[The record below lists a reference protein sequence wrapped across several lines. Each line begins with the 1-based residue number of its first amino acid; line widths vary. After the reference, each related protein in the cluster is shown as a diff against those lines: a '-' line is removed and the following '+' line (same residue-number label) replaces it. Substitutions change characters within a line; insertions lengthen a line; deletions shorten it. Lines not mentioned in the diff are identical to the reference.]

1 MKLLDKKIIEQV
13 TQIEYVLQHETEGII
28 YYKEQ
33 LDKDGVVIDYQ
44 MLSKHGYEI
53 EDWKLKDEVWDMVD
67 KLEKQVK

>member
-1 MKLLDKKIIEQV
+1 MELLDKKIIEQV

-33 LDKDGVVIDYQ
+33 LDKDGCVGDYQ

-53 EDWKLKDEVWDMVD
+53 EDQKLKEEVWDTID

>member
-1 MKLLDKKIIEQV
+1 MLNNMKLLSKKIIEQI

-33 LDKDGVVIDYQ
+33 NKDGVVIDSQ

-53 EDWKLKDEVWDMVD
+53 EDWKLKDEVWNMID
-67 KLEKQVK
+67 KLNK